1 MESHEVTEL
10 AMQGYTY
17 HQIAERTGL
26 SVYKVFQMGRAHG
39 TRRRKV
45 ITDRQR
51 NKLIR
56 LVATKQSLRSIAE
69 QVGCSKDTVR
79 RTRMLEAAT
88 LEGCA
93 RSWRCPSCGAKVNT
107 YKCVLCSIKG
117 DAK

>member
-1 MESHEVTEL
+1 MEARVVMEL

-17 HQIAERTGL
+17 HQIARQTGL

-51 NKLIR
+51 NKLAK
-56 LVATKQSLRSIAE
+56 LVGTRQSLRAIAQ

-79 RTRMLEAAT
+79 RTRMTEAAT
-88 LEGCA
+88 VEGSA
-93 RSWRCPSCGAKVNT
+93 RAWRCPTCGAKVNT
-107 YKCVLCSIKG
+107 YKCVLCSIKQG
-117 DAK
+117 D